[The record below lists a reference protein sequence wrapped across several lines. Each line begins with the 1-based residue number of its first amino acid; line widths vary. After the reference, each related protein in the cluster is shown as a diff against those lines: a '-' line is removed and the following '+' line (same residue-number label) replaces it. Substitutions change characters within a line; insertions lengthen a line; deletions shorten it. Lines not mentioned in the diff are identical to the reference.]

1 MAKSIFRGEIM
12 QYYQKAA
19 EAQRSGDEY
28 PLQILKNAGLTALG
42 GGAASA
48 GSKAI
53 SSLLPTIGALINE
66 YVPDKLSQTGLSK
79 VDPRFNKFIQGAL
92 SEGYSYDDVRSFLG
106 DKIKNSQTKENR
118 NIIEQY
124 DPELHTYITQKMKKG
139 KTHIEAGQKAL
150 GHGRFKRAIDKLTK
164 DHKIPWTSILESV
177 YGSQMAPK
185 KEEQPQSEQQPQGQG
200 SSSLL
205 SILQKLQS
213 ARGAQ

>member
-1 MAKSIFRGEIM
+1 M

-28 PLQILKNAGLTALG
+28 PLNILKNAGLTAIG
-42 GGAASA
+42 GGIASA
-48 GSKAI
+48 GSKAV
-53 SSLLPTIGALINE
+53 STLLPTIGALINE
-66 YVPDKLSQTGLSK
+66 HVPDKLSQAGLTK

-92 SEGYSYDDVRSFLG
+92 SEGYSYEDVRNFLG
-106 DKIKNSQTKENR
+106 DKVKDSSVKEHR

-124 DPELHTYITQKMKKG
+124 DPELHTYIMQKLKKG
-139 KTHIEAGQKAL
+139 KTHLEAGRKAL
-150 GHGRFKRAIDKLTK
+150 GHGRFKRAIDKITK
-164 DHKIPWTSILESV
+164 DHKTPWASILESV

-200 SSSLL
+200 NSSLL
-205 SILQKLQS
+205 AILQKLQA